1 MIVAAIRNK
10 FNNGEVSVYSSGDV
24 FDFPGKS
31 IVGTK
36 SFSITNEGRVFGHD
50 TGGLFGEEKVNDYS
64 GSIQVT
70 FNEYNITLTNAANG
84 TFTFCVSLSI
94 KEFIDLYARIPHYK
108 LSFHNEGQ
116 IPVIYEHE
124 GNAGD
129 LSLDKLEVKNNRLRF
144 MKDNLA
150 DVRFYRVK
158 SVKEERDF
166 LELRGTFFVKG
177 AHIHS
182 LKLYM
187 FDDNSKREIAAK
199 IKDHPT
205 VFTIVEDASSIFD
218 TTLTAAIAGKYYREK
233 DITVCFDKE
242 HIYFVDEMNDKSLF
256 MLKRSQTNAYY
267 SEIYDKIAFEYDN
280 HIFQINTYADH
291 LKEYL
296 KKDIISTEKILSS
309 KLGKLNGVFAG
320 ETWVQEEIGM
330 VSDGKMLRFF
340 TTGQSKL
347 LDPISFSESEIQFD
361 HDRMFI
367 IHNNQIALI
376 KAYSVYDLPEDKGN
390 ASPTMAGYTAG
401 DEPFFIHQD
410 DEKIVLS
417 QSPSVILHQFH
428 NEEIGD
434 ISVKNYGTNDSV
446 FSEIEISTKD
456 QKIAIHVPNEVI
468 RDLIYKAYY
477 YSKNKSLDIVSADQL
492 FLSYSRQVND
502 YLLYQYFGQIFAM
515 YEEIRRIQRD
525 EANGEVKNRNIIN
538 TLFYA
543 IQALKK
549 HFDAVSIYYP
559 AALDREL
566 QGITNDPSA
575 SNPHAS
581 RNLQRSLM
589 GITSQINRSLNE
601 IEGSISAV
609 SFVLINR
616 EEYRQLINERTNR
629 DLTFSGGMAVA
640 GIAATAVF
648 APLAPVLML
657 GGIMSGINTYFRHE
671 DAIKQEEYKKQNE
684 EYRLDFFVGKALD
697 SLDHLIQTLL
707 PYFISETNN
716 SIYQAFN
723 QLNDGLKGYLDK
735 PEVKGNLF
743 NKITQYYTFK
753 QLPIDETVVMKK
765 SELIELTHSLVNRS
779 ELYIEQFQKEVTGN
793 VPKSLETTAA
803 IK

>member
-50 TGGLFGEEKVNDYS
+50 TGGLFGEEQVKDYS

-70 FNEYNITLTNAANG
+70 FNLYNVTLSNASSG
-84 TFTFCVSLSI
+84 SLTFTVSLSI
-94 KEFIDLYARIPHYK
+94 KEFIDLYARIPHHK
-108 LSFHNEGQ
+108 LSFHHEGQ
-116 IPVIYEHE
+116 IPFIYESE
-124 GNAGD
+124 GE
-129 LSLDKLEVKNNRLRF
+129 SFLDKLEVKNNRLSF
-144 MKDNLA
+144 TKDSLA
-150 DVRFYRVK
+150 DVRFYRIK
-158 SVKEERDF
+158 SVKEEKNF
-166 LELRGTFFVKG
+166 LELSGSFFVQGK
-177 AHIHS
+177 HINS
-182 LKLYM
+182 LKLYV
-187 FDDNSKREIAAK
+187 FDDSAKREMIAK
-199 IKDHPT
+199 IRNHPT
-205 VFTIVEDASSIFD
+205 IFTISGDNSCIFD
-218 TTLTAAIAGKYYREK
+218 TALTAVIEGEFYKEK
-233 DITVCFDKE
+233 DIIVCFDSDY
-242 HIYFVDEMNDKSLF
+242 IYFIDEKENRCLF
-256 MLKRSQTNAYY
+256 KLLRSQTNAYY
-267 SEIYDKIAFEYDN
+267 NTIYDKIAFESDN
-280 HIFQINTYADH
+280 QILQINAYENH
-291 LKEYL
+291 LKAYL
-296 KKDIISTEKILSS
+296 KKDFISDSRILSC
-309 KLGKLNGVFAG
+309 KFGKLNGVFAG
-320 ETWVQEEIGM
+320 ETWKQEEIGM
-330 VSDGKMLRFF
+330 VSDGGMLRFF
-340 TTGQSKL
+340 TAGQPRL
-347 LDPISFSESEIQFD
+347 LDPIRFSEAEVQFD

-367 IHNNQIALI
+367 IQNNQIALV
-376 KAYSVYDLPEDKGN
+376 KAYSVFDLPADKGN
-390 ASPTMAGYTAG
+390 SSRTMIGYTAG
-401 DEPFFIHQD
+401 DEPFFIHQNE
-410 DEKIVLS
+410 EKIVLS
-417 QSPSVILHQFH
+417 QSPSAILHQFY
-428 NEEIGD
+428 NEEIVD
-434 ISVKNYGTNDSV
+434 ISVKQYGTNDSV
-446 FSEIEISTKD
+446 FSEIEISTKGERTT
-456 QKIAIHVPNEVI
+456 IHIPSVVI
-468 RDLIYKAYY
+468 KDLIYKAYY

-515 YEEIRRIQRD
+515 YEEIRRIQRE

-566 QGITNDPSA
+566 QGITNEPSA
-575 SNPHAS
+575 SNHHAS

-616 EEYRQLINERTNR
+616 EEYTQLINERTNR
-629 DLTFSGGMAVA
+629 DLKFSGGMAVA

-671 DAIKQEEYKKQNE
+671 DAVKQEEYKKQNE

-707 PYFISETNN
+707 PYYISETNN

-723 QLNDGLKGYLDK
+723 LLSEEMKGYIDR
-735 PEVKGNLF
+735 PEVKGKLF
-743 NKITQYYTFK
+743 NKIAQYYTFK
-753 QLPIDETVVMKK
+753 QLPVDETVVVKK
-765 SELIELTHSLVNRS
+765 GELIELTHSSVNRS

-793 VPKSLETTAA
+793 VPKSLETAA